1 MNAHA
6 LKIFFTLSV
15 CHLSLFSCSNAD
27 SKFDAAGHAGNF
39 KIRIVKKAHALE
51 LFSDSTLIK
60 KYKCSFGRNPKGD
73 KKIEGDNKT
82 PVGNF
87 YISSKKSESRFH
99 RFLGVS
105 YPAIDDAERGLR
117 QNIITSAEY
126 DSIVMA
132 NHNKQQP
139 PQKTKL
145 GGDVGIHGNG
155 RWDFILR
162 ILPWHV
168 DWTQGCI
175 ALSNRDIEELFSLVS
190 VGTPV
195 EIIE

>member
-1 MNAHA
+1 MGCEKVDTDP
-6 LKIFFTLSV
+6 LPVS
-15 CHLSLFSCSNAD
+15 
-27 SKFDAAGHAGNF
+27 HAGTF
-39 KIRIVKKAHALE
+39 KIRIVKRTNILE
-51 LFSDSTLIK
+51 LFSDTTLIK
-60 KYKCSFGRNPKGD
+60 KYRCSFGRNPKGD
-73 KKIEGDNKT
+73 KEIEGDNKT
-82 PVGNF
+82 PIGNF

-99 RFLGVS
+99 RFLGIS

-117 QNIITSAEY
+117 QNIITKAEY

-132 NHNKQQP
+132 NHNKHQP

-155 RWDFILR
+155 RWDFILKL
-162 ILPWHV
+162 LPWRF

-175 ALSNRDIEELFSLVS
+175 ALNNRDIEELFNLVS

-195 EIIE
+195 KIIE